1 MRKNKLNALI
11 QMTVKYSPYMA
22 QADAPVI
29 TCEALTSK
37 QPCNAEGWE
46 DTTLTLSC
54 VTKRSERNKINS
66 KY

>member
-11 QMTVKYSPYMA
+11 QMTVKYSPYMV

-37 QPCNAEGWE
+37 QPCNAEG
-46 DTTLTLSC
+46 
-54 VTKRSERNKINS
+54 
-66 KY
+66 